1 MFLNNWMT
9 KKDQAF
15 ERKTSIEKEEI
26 DETGKKY

>member
-9 KKDQAF
+9 KDQPF
-15 ERKTSIEKEEI
+15 ERKTNIEKEEM